1 MTDPVHEDVA
11 GDELAATRLAGAGMG
26 WRVEWATGGLI
37 DAAVRAAGHP
47 DWVRSAATAVVNGR
61 APVAVVAD
69 PYALVQSWDLTGRQ
83 PLAGL
88 VGGAWTAAT
97 AVVDGRSVVL
107 TGGSAPRLQMWDPAT
122 GEPLGALARDPST
135 GHVGAVGAVVTA
147 VVDGR
152 PKAITLHDDS
162 TVHVWDLT
170 ERRHDCS
177 TSATAPRPYDPTGPT
192 GPRCPAV
199 AQ

>member
-1 MTDPVHEDVA
+1 MTDPVHEDGA
-11 GDELAATRLAGAGMG
+11 RDELAATRAAVAGMG

-37 DAAVRAAGHP
+37 GGAVRAVGHA

-61 APVAVVAD
+61 AVAVTGGDDEAVLVRDLATGEQMGDALPARGSVWAVVTAMVDGRPVAVVAD
-69 PYALVQSWDLTGRQ
+69 PYALAQSWDLTGRR

-122 GEPLGALARDPST
+122 GEPLGALAGDPST
-135 GHVGAVGAVVTA
+135 GRVGAVGAVVTA
-147 VVDGR
+147 VVDGH
-152 PKAITLHDDS
+152 PK
-162 TVHVWDLT
+162 
-170 ERRHDCS
+170 RF
-177 TSATAPRPYDPTGPT
+177 
-192 GPRCPAV
+192 
-199 AQ
+199 